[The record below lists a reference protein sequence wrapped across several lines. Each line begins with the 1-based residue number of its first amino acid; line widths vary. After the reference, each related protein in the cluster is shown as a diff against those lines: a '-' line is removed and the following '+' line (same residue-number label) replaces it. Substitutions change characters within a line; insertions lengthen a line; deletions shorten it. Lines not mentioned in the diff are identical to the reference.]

1 MSPRRFAVAVV
12 LTLSAVSTG
21 ARDVTIPPRAEQRLE
36 LRALFARAPG
46 VVTENENGLTVDGF
60 AVEVVIARIDADGKL
75 VKACVDT
82 EEAARLFFE
91 KPVLNKE
98 ALDK

>member
-1 MSPRRFAVAVV
+1 MSTRRFAVAAV
-12 LTLSAVSTG
+12 LTLTAVAAG
-21 ARDVTIPPRAEQRLE
+21 ARDVTLPPRAEARLE
-36 LRALFARAPG
+36 LRELFARAPG
-46 VVTENENGLTVDGF
+46 VVTENENGLTVEGF

-91 KPVLNKE
+91 KPVVEKG
-98 ALDK
+98 AAKK

>member
-1 MSPRRFAVAVV
+1 MSPRRFAAAAV
-12 LTLSAVSTG
+12 LTLSAVSAG
-21 ARDVTIPPRAEQRLE
+21 ARDVIVPPRAEQRLE
-36 LRALFARAPG
+36 LRELFARAPG

>member
-1 MSPRRFAVAVV
+1 MSPRRFAVAAV
-12 LTLSAVSTG
+12 LTLSAVAAG
-21 ARDVTIPPRAEQRLE
+21 AHDAVPPRAEARLE
-36 LRALFARAPG
+36 LRELFARAPG

-60 AVEVVIARIDADGKL
+60 ASEVVIARIDADGKL

-91 KPVLNKE
+91 KPVVNEGAAK
-98 ALDK
+98 K

>member
-1 MSPRRFAVAVV
+1 MSPRRFAVAAV
-12 LTLSAVSTG
+12 LTLSAVAAG
-21 ARDVTIPPRAEQRLE
+21 ARDGALPPRAEARLE
-36 LRALFARAPG
+36 LRELFARAPG
-46 VVTENENGLTVDGF
+46 VVTENENGLSMDGF
-60 AVEVVIARIDADGKL
+60 AVEVVIARIDANGKL

>member
-1 MSPRRFAVAVV
+1 MFPRRFAAAAV
-12 LTLSAVSTG
+12 LTLSAVSAG
-21 ARDVTIPPRAEQRLE
+21 ARDVTVPPRAEQRLE
-36 LRALFARAPG
+36 LRELFARAPG

-60 AVEVVIARIDADGKL
+60 AFEVVIARIDADGKL